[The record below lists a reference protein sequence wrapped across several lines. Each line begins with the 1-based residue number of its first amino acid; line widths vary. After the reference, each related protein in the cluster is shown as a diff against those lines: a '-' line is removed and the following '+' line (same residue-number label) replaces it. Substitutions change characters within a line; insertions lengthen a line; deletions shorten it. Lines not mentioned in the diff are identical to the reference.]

1 MESGSTVTAE
11 ERRQAKTVLIKAA
24 VVAAAIAALIVAGIV
39 ACTSSLSG
47 SAVSQCRDLVVD
59 RYGGDNRFVE
69 VTFTDGDFIKGTISQ
84 YLDGDESRYGHWEC
98 TVTDG
103 EAEIAFVSQG

>member
-1 MESGSTVTAE
+1 MENSSTATAE
-11 ERRQAKTVLIKAA
+11 ERRQAKKVLIKAA
-24 VVAAAIAALIVAGIV
+24 VVAAALAALIVTGIV
-39 ACTSSLSG
+39 SCTSSLSG
-47 SAVSQCRDLVVD
+47 SAVSQCRALVVD

-69 VTFTDGDFIKGTISQ
+69 VTFTDGDLIKGTIGQ

-103 EAEIAFVSQG
+103 QAEIAFFSQS

>member
-1 MESGSTVTAE
+1 MESDSTATAE
-11 ERRQAKTVLIKAA
+11 ERRQAKKVLIKAA
-24 VVAAAIAALIVAGIV
+24 VVAAAIAALIVTGMV
-39 ACTSSLSG
+39 SCTSSLSG
-47 SAVSQCRDLVVD
+47 SVVSQCRDLVVD

-69 VTFTDGDFIKGTISQ
+69 VTFTDGDLIKGTIGQ

-103 EAEIAFVSQG
+103 QAEIAFFSQG